1 LLQATI
7 DCRIDPAVSCIPA
20 GIEKWM
26 RARRLAPHCE
36 EDFCQMTFN
45 PLMSVYALVFGAILT
60 LYFGFRSRTEAR
72 SRAKKVAA
80 AEAGLLEPA
89 SLHPKIDPSKCV
101 GCGACVRACPEGDIL
116 GLINGKAE
124 LLEPSH
130 CIGHGACKE
139 SCPRDAITLVFGTE
153 KRGVDIPDVGPDFQT
168 NVPGIFIAGEL
179 GGMGL
184 IRNAIEQGRQA
195 MASINVASIKTRSGR
210 RASNAYDVIIVG
222 AGPAGFSASLA
233 AIENKLRFLTI
244 EQDSFGGTVA
254 HFPRGKL
261 IMTAPA
267 TLPLVGKLKFREVHK
282 EKLLTFWQDIARKT
296 GLRINYGEQVKTITQ
311 LGSEFEVQTTR
322 ASYRTL
328 AILLAIGRR
337 GTPRKLDVE
346 GEEQSKVVYRLI
358 DPEQY
363 RQQHVL
369 VVGGGDSALEAAAS
383 IAEQAGTSVTLSHRS
398 DSFSRAKAKNRERV
412 KAAERSGQLSVLLQ
426 SSIRRIG
433 RHDVEIEQLGSE
445 VTIRNDAVIVCAGG
459 ILPTAFLESVGIDV
473 ETKYGTA

>member
-1 LLQATI
+1 M
-7 DCRIDPAVSCIPA
+7 
-20 GIEKWM
+20 G
-26 RARRLAPHCE
+26 
-36 EDFCQMTFN
+36 
-45 PLMSVYALVFGAILT
+45 VYVLVFGVIWA
-60 LYFGFRSRTEAR
+60 LYVGLRSRAEAR
-72 SRAKKVAA
+72 SRARKAEA

-89 SLHPKIDPSKCV
+89 SLHPAIDPSKCV

-124 LLEPSH
+124 LVEPSH

-195 MASINVASIKTRSGR
+195 IDSVRKLGGR
-210 RASNAYDVIIVG
+210 QSPNAYDVIIVG

-233 AIENKLRFLTI
+233 AMEHKLRFLTI

-261 IMTAPA
+261 VMTAPA
-267 TLPLVGKLKFREVHK
+267 TLPLVGKLKFKEVQK
-282 EKLLTFWQDIARKT
+282 ETLLAFWQDAARKT
-296 GLRINYGEQVKTITQ
+296 GLKVNYGEQVEAITQ
-311 LGSEFEVQTTR
+311 TGSEFEIRTAR
-322 ASYRTL
+322 ALYRTSSV
-328 AILLAIGRR
+328 LLTIGRR
-337 GTPRKLDVE
+337 GTPRKLGVD
-346 GEEQSKVVYRLI
+346 GEDQAKVVYRLI

-383 IAEQAGTSVTLSHRS
+383 IAEQPGTTVTLSHRS
-398 DSFSRAKAKNRERV
+398 DAFSRAKPKNRERV
-412 KAAERSGQLSVLLQ
+412 KAAEKSGQLSVLLQ
-426 SSIRRIG
+426 SSVKRIG
-433 RHDVEIEQLGSE
+433 HHDVEIEQEGRQ
-445 VTIRNDAVIVCAGG
+445 VRIKNDAVIVCAGG
-459 ILPTAFLESVGIDV
+459 ILPTAFLKSIGIEV

>member
-1 LLQATI
+1 MNFT
-7 DCRIDPAVSCIPA
+7 PAI
-20 GIEKWM
+20 G
-26 RARRLAPHCE
+26 
-36 EDFCQMTFN
+36 
-45 PLMSVYALVFGAILT
+45 VYALAFGVIWT
-60 LYFGFRSRTEAR
+60 LYIGSR
-72 SRAKKVAA
+72 SRAEARNRAKKAEA

-89 SLHPKIDPSKCV
+89 SLHPIIDPSKCV

-124 LLEPSH
+124 LIEPSH

-153 KRGVDIPDVGPDFQT
+153 RRGVDIPDVGPDFQT

-195 MASINVASIKTRSGR
+195 IDSVRKLGR
-210 RASNAYDVIIVG
+210 RRSSNAYDVIIVG

-233 AIENKLRFLTI
+233 AMEHKLRFLTI

-261 IMTAPA
+261 VMTAPA
-267 TLPLVGKLKFREVHK
+267 TLPLIGKIKFKEVQK
-282 EKLLTFWQDIARKT
+282 EKLLAFWQDAARKT
-296 GLRINYGEQVKTITQ
+296 GLKVNYGEQVETITPI
-311 LGSEFEVQTTR
+311 GSEFEIRTTR
-322 ASYRTL
+322 ASYKTSSV
-328 AILLAIGRR
+328 LLTIGRR
-337 GTPRKLDVE
+337 GTPRKLEVD
-346 GEEQSKVVYRLI
+346 GEDHAKVVYRLI

-383 IAEQAGTSVTLSHRS
+383 IAEQPGTTVTLSHRS
-398 DSFSRAKAKNRERV
+398 EAFSRAKLKNRERV
-412 KAAERSGQLSVLLQ
+412 KAAEKSGQLNVLLQ
-426 SSIRRIG
+426 SSVKKIG
-433 RHDVEIEQLGSE
+433 HHDVEIEQRGRQ
-445 VTIRNDAVIVCAGG
+445 IRIKNDAVIVCAGG
-459 ILPTAFLESVGIDV
+459 ILPTAFLKSIGIEV